1 MDGTQID
8 NEEEASEEDV
18 EVDQEVN
25 AAKDVNHVIHDENV
39 RFKCISVPLFSKN
52 LNFGPSI

>member
-25 AAKDVNHVIHDENV
+25 AAKDVNHD
-39 RFKCISVPLFSKN
+39 S
-52 LNFGPSI
+52 

>member
-25 AAKDVNHVIHDENV
+25 AAKDVNHDSWW
-39 RFKCISVPLFSKN
+39 KC
-52 LNFGPSI
+52 

>member
-1 MDGTQID
+1 VDGTQID

-25 AAKDVNHVIHDENV
+25 AAKDVNHD
-39 RFKCISVPLFSKN
+39 S
-52 LNFGPSI
+52 